1 MVATTIHNNMV
12 GRVGNQ
18 LLQCGNE
25 FRGGLS
31 IFRSCL
37 ERRQRSVIIQQ
48 DKPLLSL
55 VIFHFDGTNN
65 TGGYPFLTK
74 LFILTA
80 RIAPF
85 TYKVCRP
92 LINRL
97 YGNNFLHVL
106 QAFQLFLFGHLQS
119 PTNGLL
125 YLLSVIGVNQQCI
138 RHLNSCTC
146 HFTQNQNT
154 RIIIFRGYIFLW
166 QPNSCHHE
174 VELPKLHQLY
184 STLPPVLQMKNRDR
198 NSKPESSPS

>member
-106 QAFQLFLFGHLQS
+106 QAFQLFLFGHLQGA
-119 PTNGLL
+119 TNGLL

-154 RIIIFRGYIFLW
+154 RIIIFRGYIFLGNQIHAITKW
-166 QPNSCHHE
+166 SYQSYISYIVHCHQFF
-174 VELPKLHQLY
+174 K
-184 STLPPVLQMKNRDR
+184 
-198 NSKPESSPS
+198 